1 MVGGGSRLPGRAPR
15 PETLYFLDRWP
26 AGNHGRSLP
35 DLKGGAGMPVK
46 KYVLD
51 GQAIQSL
58 DSFYKE
64 IAKVLPLPDY
74 FGRNLDALA
83 DVLTTDLAGPCEI
96 LWEKSALSKQAMNR
110 DFQRIRSVLKHV
122 AQEREDIK
130 IVFR

>member
-1 MVGGGSRLPGRAPR
+1 
-15 PETLYFLDRWP
+15 
-26 AGNHGRSLP
+26 
-35 DLKGGAGMPVK
+35 MPVK

-74 FGRNLDALA
+74 FGRNLDALV

>member
-1 MVGGGSRLPGRAPR
+1 
-15 PETLYFLDRWP
+15 
-26 AGNHGRSLP
+26 
-35 DLKGGAGMPVK
+35 MPVK

-64 IAKVLPLPDY
+64 IGKVLPLPDY

-83 DVLTTDLAGPCEI
+83 DVVTTDLDGPCEI
-96 LWEKSALSKQAMNR
+96 LWEHAAVSKEAMKR
-110 DFQRIRSVLKHV
+110 DFQRIRTVLKRV
-122 AQEREDIK
+122 TQEREDIK

>member
-1 MVGGGSRLPGRAPR
+1 MS
-15 PETLYFLDRWP
+15 
-26 AGNHGRSLP
+26 
-35 DLKGGAGMPVK
+35 VK
-46 KYVLD
+46 RYVLD

-64 IAKVLPLPDY
+64 IERVFPLPDY

-96 LWEKSALSKQAMNR
+96 LWERAELSKQAMKR
-110 DFQRIRSVLKHV
+110 EFPRIRTVLKRL

-130 IVFR
+130 VVFR